1 MKFYELSRQERLAQ
15 LQYQNILSAKSAD
28 YLLKKPALSDQVLNA
43 MVENN
48 LGEFNLPFGV
58 ADNFVI
64 NGQQYLIP
72 MVTEEPS
79 VIAAASNG
87 AKRVQAGGGFT
98 TTVNERFLKAQV
110 IVGQITD
117 FTNFSNRVT
126 EVTATIKRVANDA
139 HPSMVKR
146 GGGLDH
152 LSITKVGTN
161 FAEVGLWIDPVAAF
175 GANLA
180 NTIAEAVANYLQ
192 TSILTGRE
200 EIIAA
205 ILSNS
210 GSKMLATTECT
221 VPFTALATKK
231 MSGEQVAQRIATLN
245 QFAQLNADR
254 GATENKGIL
263 NGIFAIALATGNDV
277 RALSAAVTAY
287 LMAKHQTV
295 LSSWQIDLQQ
305 QTLTGQLT
313 LPLTIG
319 RVGGAINSLPG
330 AQISLEILQ
339 QPTVEQLMGMMASVG
354 LANNLAA
361 LRALVTSGIQAGHMR
376 LQSANLAIQAGA
388 TGTEIATLQQQL
400 NQASHADL
408 ALAQDLLQQL
418 RDKKGE
424 RENDN

>member
-15 LQYQNILSAKSAD
+15 LQQQGILSATSSE
-28 YLLKKPALSDQVLNA
+28 YLLNKPALSDQVLSA

-48 LGEFNLPFGV
+48 LGQFNLPFGV

-64 NGQQYLIP
+64 DGQSYLIP

-87 AKRVQAGGGFT
+87 AKRVAAGGGFT
-98 TTVNERFLKAQV
+98 TTVKERLLKAQV
-110 IVGQITD
+110 IIANVTDFADFTARFNEITD
-117 FTNFSNRVT
+117 NL
-126 EVTATIKRVANDA
+126 KQVANDA
-139 HPSMVKR
+139 HPSIVRR
-146 GGGLDH
+146 GGGLH
-152 LSITKVGTN
+152 HFSINQVGSK
-161 FAEVGLWIDPVAAF
+161 FVEVELWIDPVAAF

-180 NTIAEAVANYLQ
+180 NTIAEAVAQYLQ
-192 TSILTGRE
+192 TNMLNDQELIT
-200 EIIAA
+200 AA

-210 GSKMLATTECT
+210 GQKMLAKVTCK
-221 VPFTALATKK
+221 VPFEVLATKK
-231 MSGEQVAQRIATLN
+231 MSGQQVAQRIATLN
-245 QFAQLNADR
+245 DFAHLNADR

-263 NGIFAIALATGNDV
+263 NGVFAVALATGNDV
-277 RALSAAVTAY
+277 RALSAATAAY
-287 LMAKHQTV
+287 LNAQNPTV
-295 LSSWQIDLQQ
+295 LSTWQADLKT
-305 QTLTGQLT
+305 QTLLGQLT

-319 RVGGAINSLPG
+319 SVGGAINSLPG

-339 QPTVEQLMGMMASVG
+339 QPTVEKLMGIMASVG

-388 TGTEIATLQQQL
+388 TGSEITTLQQQL
-400 NQASHADL
+400 NQANRADL
-408 ALAQDLLQQL
+408 ALAQALLQQL

-424 RENDN
+424 QEND